1 MVGPTLPEIIPA
13 LLIEHLAVYPHF
25 PLARSIKMNVA
36 FVERKEVRELLQ
48 LTRHQAKPYLLM
60 LIAPKDIFEATGTA
74 IYLPWDE
81 VTTDGS
87 IGECLDNI

>member
-1 MVGPTLPEIIPA
+1 MIGAALPEVITA

-25 PLARSIKMNVA
+25 PLTRSIKMNVA

-81 VTTDGS
+81 VTADGC
-87 IGECLDNI
+87 IREGFDNV